1 MLTPAE
7 KQNVQILAISLDT
20 HDDSKLMAEEI
31 SKYPGQLDFPLLSD
45 TEHHVVDRYGIY
57 HPAEVKPG
65 IPYTTTYIIN
75 KEGVVAYRFFDE
87 TGHRPSNEQ
96 IREQLKAAGAI
107 N

>member
-20 HDDSKLMAEEI
+20 HDESRLMAEEI
-31 SKYPGQLDFPLLSD
+31 SKYPGALDFPLLSD
-45 TEHHVVDRYGIY
+45 GGHRVVDRYGIY

-65 IPYTTTYIIN
+65 IPYTATYIIN
-75 KEGVVAYRFFDE
+75 KDGVVVHRFFDE

-96 IREQLKAAGAI
+96 VREQLKAAGAV